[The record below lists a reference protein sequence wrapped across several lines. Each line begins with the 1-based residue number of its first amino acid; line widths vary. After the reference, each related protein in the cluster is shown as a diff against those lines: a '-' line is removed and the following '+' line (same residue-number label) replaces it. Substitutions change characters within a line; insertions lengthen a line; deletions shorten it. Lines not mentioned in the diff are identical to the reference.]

1 MCDSM
6 GDFIS
11 KSIICQS
18 YIVDVSIFRIRKN
31 GIGGPS
37 LGALC
42 GLPFS
47 PTYWI
52 GGQTLWEQLLD

>member
-6 GDFIS
+6 EDFIS

-47 PTYWI
+47 PT
-52 GGQTLWEQLLD
+52 